1 VNETQVVFGAN
12 GALGAAIVRRLT
24 ADGKPVRAVVR
35 DAELAAVLLPPTAG
49 VVVKDARVK
58 DMAMDAC
65 RGAAVVYYC
74 INVPYNLW
82 PRWMPTITDN
92 IVAAASQAGASLVFP
107 GNVYGYGPLQ
117 SVPAT
122 EQHPLAASSRKGQL
136 RNAME
141 RRLMRTH
148 EAGDVP
154 TVIPRFPDFY
164 GPNVINKVM
173 APIFESA
180 LSAPSASKGAK
191 AAWPGSLDVP
201 HDLVFVD
208 DAAAACVL
216 LGATPEAYGEA
227 WHVPGAGPLTGR
239 QFLEMV
245 FRAAGTPPRGSAMG
259 RLTFRLL
266 GLLAPEA
273 KEMLELLYQFEQPM
287 VLDGGKFARAF
298 PDFRYTPH
306 EDAVRQ
312 TVEWFRRN
320 PLENAPTA

>member
-1 VNETQVVFGAN
+1 MNETHVVFGAN

-24 ADGKPVRAVVR
+24 AAGKPVRAVVR
-35 DAELAAVLLPPTAG
+35 DAELAAVLLPPAAG

-58 DMAMDAC
+58 EMAVDAC
-65 RGAAVVYYC
+65 QGAAVVYYC
-74 INVPYNLW
+74 VNVPYALW

-92 IVAAASQAGASLVFP
+92 IVEAAAQAGASLVFP
-107 GNVYGYGPLQ
+107 GNVFGYGPLQ
-117 SVPAT
+117 SIPAT
-122 EQHPLAASSRKGQL
+122 EDHPQDTRSNKGQL

-141 RRLMRTH
+141 RRMLRAH
-148 EAGDVP
+148 QAGDVP

-164 GPNVINKVM
+164 GPNVISKLM
-173 APIFESA
+173 APVFQSA
-180 LSAPSASKGAK
+180 LTGAK
-191 AAWPGSLDVP
+191 AAWPGTLDAP
-201 HDLVFVD
+201 HDLIFVE

-216 LGATPEAYGEA
+216 LGAMPEAFGQA

-245 FRAAGTPPRGSAMG
+245 YRAAGKPARGGPMS
-259 RLTFRLL
+259 RLTFRFL

-312 TVEWFRRN
+312 TLDWFRQN
-320 PLENAPTA
+320 PLENAPLA

>member
-1 VNETQVVFGAN
+1 MNETHVVLGAN
-12 GALGAAIVRRLT
+12 GALGAAIVRQLT

-35 DAELAAVLLPPTAG
+35 DADLAAVLLPPSAG

-58 DMAMDAC
+58 DMALDAC
-65 RGAAVVYYC
+65 RDAAVVYYC
-74 INVPYNLW
+74 IDVPYNLW

-92 IVAAASQAGASLVFP
+92 VVAAASQAGASLVFP

-122 EQHPLAASSRKGQL
+122 EDHPQAAKGNKGQL

-141 RRLMRTH
+141 RRLMRAH
-148 EAGDVP
+148 AAGDVP

-164 GPNVINKVM
+164 GPNVVNKVM
-173 APIFESA
+173 APIFQSA
-180 LSAPSASKGAK
+180 LAGAK

-201 HDLVFVD
+201 HDLVFVA

-216 LGATPEAYGEA
+216 LGAAPEAYGQA

-245 FRAAGTPPRGSAMG
+245 FGAAGTSPRGSAMG
-259 RLTFRLL
+259 RATFRLL

-273 KEMLELLYQFEQPM
+273 KEMLELLYQFEEPM

-298 PDFRYTPH
+298 PGFRYTPH
-306 EDAVRQ
+306 DDAVRQ
-312 TVEWFRRN
+312 TVEWFRQN
-320 PLENAPTA
+320 PLENAPAA

>member
-1 VNETQVVFGAN
+1 MNEAHVVFGAN

-35 DAELAAVLLPPTAG
+35 DADLAAVLLPPTAG

-58 DMAMDAC
+58 DMAVDAC
-65 RGAAVVYYC
+65 QGAAVVYYC
-74 INVPYNLW
+74 INVPYALW

-92 IVAAASQAGASLVFP
+92 ILAAAGQAGASLVFP

-117 SVPAT
+117 SIPAT
-122 EQHPLAASSRKGQL
+122 EEHPLAAKSSKGQL

-141 RRLMRTH
+141 RRLMRAH

-164 GPNVINKVM
+164 GPNVINKLM
-173 APIFESA
+173 APIFQSA
-180 LSAPSASKGAK
+180 LKGAR

-216 LGATPEAYGEA
+216 LGATREAYGQA
-227 WHVPGAGPLTGR
+227 WHAPGAGPLTGR
-239 QFLEMV
+239 QFLEMA
-245 FRAAGTPPRGSAMG
+245 FRAAGTAPRGGTMG
-259 RLTFRLL
+259 RLMFRFL

-273 KEMLELLYQFEQPM
+273 REMLELLYQFEEPM
-287 VLDGGKFARAF
+287 LLDGGKFARAF

-312 TVEWFRRN
+312 TVEWFRQN
-320 PLENAPTA
+320 PLENAPLA

>member
-1 VNETQVVFGAN
+1 MNETHVVFGAN

-24 ADGKPVRAVVR
+24 ADGRRVRAVVR
-35 DAELAAVLLPPTAG
+35 DSELAAVLLPAAAG

-58 DMAMDAC
+58 DMAVEAC
-65 RGAAVVYYC
+65 EGAAVVYYC
-74 INVPYNLW
+74 INVPYSLW

-107 GNVYGYGPLQ
+107 GNVNGYGRLQ
-117 SVPAT
+117 VIPAT
-122 EQHPLAASSRKGQL
+122 EDHPQDARSSKGQL

-141 RRLMRTH
+141 RRLMRAH
-148 EAGDVP
+148 QAGDVP

-173 APIFESA
+173 APIFQSA
-180 LSAPSASKGAK
+180 LTGAK
-191 AAWPGSLDVP
+191 AAWPGSLDVV

-216 LGATPEAYGEA
+216 LGTSSEAYGQA

-239 QFLEMV
+239 QFLEKV
-245 FRAAGTPPRGSAMG
+245 YLAAGTVPRGGAMG
-259 RLTFRLL
+259 QLTFRLL

-273 KEMLELLYQFEQPM
+273 REMLELLYQFEEPM

-298 PDFRYTPH
+298 PGFRYTPH
-306 EDAVRQ
+306 DDAVRR
-312 TVEWFRRN
+312 TVEWFRQN
-320 PLENAPTA
+320 PLENAPAA